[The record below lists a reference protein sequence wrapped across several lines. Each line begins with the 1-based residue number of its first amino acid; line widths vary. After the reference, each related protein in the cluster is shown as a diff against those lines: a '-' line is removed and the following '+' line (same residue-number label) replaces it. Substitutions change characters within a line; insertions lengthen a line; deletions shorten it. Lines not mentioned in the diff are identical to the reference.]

1 VLKLLTIFNVA
12 AIVNHNKAPENTA
25 TGACALTCHRRPA
38 FIQIAM
44 TKSSTLVPVLA
55 LCFAACTFANVYAFS
70 TAPVSFTVRK
80 HSSVC
85 FIV

>member
-1 VLKLLTIFNVA
+1 VLKLLTIFTLA

-25 TGACALTCHRRPA
+25 TGACALTYHCNTSV
-38 FIQIAM
+38 IQIAM
-44 TKSSTLVPVLA
+44 NKLATLVPVLA